1 MRSWIWFSQ
10 IILFVLQLA
19 TIGVALR
26 RAEPGARYRTA
37 VSLLGV
43 MRNRQ
48 LV

>member
-1 MRSWIWFSQ
+1 MKSWIWFSQ
-10 IILFVLQLA
+10 MVLFALQLVA
-19 TIGVALR
+19 IGVALR